1 MIYRDRTVI
10 VLIAALIA
18 VFSLIVLRLIIE

>member
-1 MIYRDRTVI
+1 VIYRDRTVI